1 MSTPSSTATFGTE
14 NRSPF
19 QIESRREILALLR
32 GLKEQNQLVS
42 MMINGG
48 SEAFI
53 TSVLDVDD
61 VNNIVTIDS
70 VQNQLGNQRIIEAPR
85 VFFEGLL
92 DRISIQ
98 FVAANIQEATF
109 EGRAALRFAL
119 PPTLIR
125 LQRREYYRIN
135 TPLSN
140 PILCVIPIEDESQI
154 TFEKLPLYDISCG
167 GISILDE
174 KRLLKEGIGHTY
186 GSCQIDLPS
195 IGKINVQLQIRNTQ
209 EVPLLNG
216 KTTRRVGCQ
225 FIDLSSGVLASI
237 QRYIMKLERERNA
250 KMNGLV

>member
-1 MSTPSSTATFGTE
+1 MSTPTSAATFGTE

-32 GLKEQNQLVS
+32 GLKEHNQLVS

-53 TSVLDVDD
+53 TSVLEVNDVT
-61 VNNIVTIDS
+61 NLITIDS
-70 VQNQLGNQRIIEAPR
+70 VQNSSGNQRVVEAPR

-92 DRISIQ
+92 DKISIQ
-98 FVAANIQEATF
+98 FVASNLQPTSF
-109 EGRAALRFAL
+109 DGRPALQFPL
-119 PPTLIR
+119 PPSLIR
-125 LQRREYYRIN
+125 LQRREYYRIS

-140 PILCVIPIEDESQI
+140 PILCMIPVEQESQI
-154 TFEKLPLYDISCG
+154 VFEKLPLFDISCG
-167 GISILDE
+167 GISVLDE
-174 KRLLKEGIGHTY
+174 KRTLTAVIGQIY
-186 GSCQIDLPS
+186 ENCQIDLPS
-195 IGKINVQLQIRNTQ
+195 IGKINLKLQIRNSQ

-216 KTTRRVGCQ
+216 KTTRRIGCQ

-250 KMNGLV
+250 KLNGLA